1 MSAGAPR
8 RARASSLQPKAEMNL
23 TSMMD
28 LTFLLLITFIITFPL
43 IEQGLPVNLPKDK
56 ARALDTREHSVSV
69 TVNAAGDV
77 FFDQDPVP
85 VDPESLERR
94 LTAAISAD
102 PETFVFV
109 RGDEAVPYGK
119 LVEVLKLVNRLGIT
133 RMTLVTQEG

>member
-1 MSAGAPR
+1 MTGPR
-8 RARASSLQPKAEMNL
+8 RPRRTSSIKPMAEMNL

-56 ARALDTREHSVSV
+56 AKQLDSRDHSVSV
-69 TVNAAGDV
+69 TINAKGDV
-77 FFDQDPVP
+77 FFERDETPLDA
-85 VDPESLERR
+85 ESLERR
-94 LTAAISAD
+94 LTAALSAD

-109 RGDEAVPYGK
+109 RGDEAASYGK
-119 LVEVLKLVNRLGIT
+119 IVEVLKLVNRLGIK

>member
-1 MSAGAPR
+1 MSGPR
-8 RARASSLQPKAEMNL
+8 RPHRTSSIKPMAEMNL

-56 ARALDTREHSVSV
+56 ARQLDSRDHSVSV
-69 TVNAAGDV
+69 TINAKGDV
-77 FFDQDPVP
+77 FFDRDETPL
-85 VDPESLERR
+85 DAESLERR
-94 LTAAISAD
+94 LVAALSSD

-109 RGDEAVPYGK
+109 RGDEAVSYGK
-119 LVEVLKLVNRLGIT
+119 IVEVLKLVNRLGIK

>member
-1 MSAGAPR
+1 MSAPSSR
-8 RARASSLQPKAEMNL
+8 RTRASSLEPKAEMNL

-56 ARALDTREHSVSV
+56 SKALDSREHSVSV

-85 VDPESLERR
+85 VDAESLERR
-94 LTAAISAD
+94 LSAAVASD
-102 PETFVFV
+102 PDTFVFV
-109 RGDEAVPYGK
+109 RGDEAVSYGK
-119 LVEVLKLVNRLGIT
+119 VVEVLKLVTRLGIT